1 MSKSTRMGALAASA
15 AMMGCLIAF
24 GASAET
30 LTYGS
35 GVPER
40 SGANRFGVLPM
51 MERIDAATDGRVKFN
66 PVLGGQLVSIPGA
79 LAAIKDGV
87 VQAGFFITQFHPA
100 ELPAASLM
108 SEVTG
113 LGTDP
118 YATIG
123 ALNEAYFVTCEACR
137 EDMAENNIV
146 PLLLQSATPL
156 TMQCTEPAETLA
168 DLEGKRV
175 STIGRPEMRW
185 AESIGMTPTRTS
197 ISDILTSL
205 QLGQSDCALIGT
217 SWIRSYGLEDTVKSV
232 IEMPQGIISG
242 AVPMG
247 FNQQAW
253 EAISEEDRQ
262 TMIDLMPR
270 MLWDYVADAY
280 VAPDMA
286 VKDALKDKVAF
297 APGDAALQ
305 DAWNQFYAGEAKAL
319 KELAESRNIENG
331 DALIDE
337 IVEVFRVWHEELLP
351 QFQGDPEAF
360 ERIARERIFSK
371 VNP

>member
-1 MSKSTRMGALAASA
+1 MSNGTSIGVLAVSA
-15 AMMGCLIAF
+15 AMIGCLAAF
-24 GASAET
+24 SASAET

-51 MERIDAATDGRVKFN
+51 MDRIDKATKGRVTFN
-66 PVLGGQLVSIPGA
+66 PLLGGQLVSIPGA
-79 LAAIKDGV
+79 LAGIRDGV

-137 EDMAENNIV
+137 KDMEAQGVV

-156 TMQCTEPAETLA
+156 TMQCTKPAATLA
-168 DLEGKRV
+168 ELDGRRV
-175 STIGRPEMRW
+175 STIGRSEMRW
-185 AESIGMTPTRTS
+185 AESIGMTPIRTT

-242 AVPMG
+242 AVPIA
-247 FNQQAW
+247 FNKAAW
-253 EAISEEDRQ
+253 DAISLDDRRA
-262 TMIDLMPR
+262 MIDLMPR

-280 VAPDMA
+280 VKPDVA
-286 VKDALKDKVAF
+286 VKDGLKDKVAF

-305 DAWNQFYAGEAKAL
+305 AAWKKFHAGEAGAL
-319 KELAESRNIENG
+319 KKLAKSRGIANA

-337 IVEVFRVWHEELLP
+337 IVEVFRVWHEDLLP
-351 QFQGDPEAF
+351 QFEGNPAAF
-360 ERIARERIFSK
+360 EKIARERIFSK
-371 VNP
+371 VDP